1 MYFCFKGDAG
11 GGHVDIIQVVGIG
24 LITAVLVITI
34 KEQQP
39 LFAFLLATF
48 VGVAIFLGLIGE
60 ISKVI
65 RLLENIANKANI
77 HLVYLETILK
87 IIGIAYIAEFGAQI
101 TRDAGQSSIAA
112 KIELAG
118 KILIMVMAIPIIT
131 VLVETIMQLLPGS

>member
-1 MYFCFKGDAG
+1 M
-11 GGHVDIIQVVGIG
+11 DIIQVVGIG

-77 HLVYLETILK
+77 QIVYLETILK
-87 IIGIAYIAEFGAQI
+87 IIGIAYIAE
-101 TRDAGQSSIAA
+101 
-112 KIELAG
+112 
-118 KILIMVMAIPIIT
+118 
-131 VLVETIMQLLPGS
+131 

>member
-1 MYFCFKGDAG
+1 M
-11 GGHVDIIQVVGIG
+11 DIIQVVGIG